1 MGSQRTFASMAWN
14 GKGKVT
20 RRERFLAEMDA
31 VIPWPRLVRLIEPH
45 YPKAGQGRQPLGLEK
60 MLRIYFLQQWFNLS
74 DPQAEDAIYD
84 SESMRRF
91 ARVELGDEVVP
102 DETTILRFRHLL
114 EQHELTQAIFEEIQA
129 LLEER
134 RLLLRSGTIVDATI
148 IAAPSSTKNA
158 SASRDPEMKQT
169 RKGRNWHFGMKL
181 HIGADKRGIVH
192 TVRATDASVA
202 DINQMPELLHGQER
216 EVFGDQ
222 AYWKEDDRKFLEA
235 WGVRYRINRR
245 PTAHRPLSKR
255 WRMINRAR
263 SRTRARGEHAF
274 RVIKQLWGFA
284 KVRYRGLAK
293 NLARAHT
300 MFALANLYQVRRQ
313 LLPAGARC
321 ALSGNFGQ
329 QAVSAAT
336 IARPTITRSPFSE
349 PDCHDHFNQIAA
361 QSDLCRASLGDLAI
375 GDALPLEART
385 LARQPRSHIA
395 QGTFTAREGRACH
408 SDRYPPGRGIRRGSP
423 ARRAQCA
430 SSRT

>member
-1 MGSQRTFASMAWN
+1 MGNQRTFASMAWN

-31 VIPWPRLVRLIEPH
+31 VIPWLRLVRLIEPH

-91 ARVELGDEVVP
+91 ARVELGDEVAP

-114 EQHELTQAIFEEIQA
+114 EKHGLTQAIFNSITG

-134 RLLLRSGTIVDATI
+134 RLLLRAGTIVDATI

-158 SASRDPEMKQT
+158 SATRDPEMKQT
-169 RKGRNWHFGMKL
+169 RKGKNWYFGMKL

-192 TVRATDASVA
+192 TVRATNAGVA
-202 DINQMPELLHGQER
+202 DITQLPDLLHGQER

-222 AYWKEDDRKFLEA
+222 AYWKEDDREFLEE

-245 PTAHRPLSKR
+245 PTSQRPLSER

-274 RVIKQLWGFA
+274 RVVKQLWGFA

-293 NLARAHT
+293 NLARAQT

-313 LLPAGARC
+313 LLPVGASWMR
-321 ALSGNFGQ
+321 
-329 QAVSAAT
+329 
-336 IARPTITRSPFSE
+336 
-349 PDCHDHFNQIAA
+349 
-361 QSDLCRASLGDLAI
+361 
-375 GDALPLEART
+375 
-385 LARQPRSHIA
+385 
-395 QGTFTAREGRACH
+395 
-408 SDRYPPGRGIRRGSP
+408 
-423 ARRAQCA
+423 
-430 SSRT
+430 

>member
-1 MGSQRTFASMAWN
+1 MGNQRTFASLAWN

-31 VIPWPRLVRLIEPH
+31 VIPWSRLVRLIEPH
-45 YPKAGQGRQPLGLEK
+45 YPQAGQGRQPLGLEK

-102 DETTILRFRHLL
+102 DESTILRFRHLL
-114 EQHELTQAIFEEIQA
+114 EQHGLTHAIFDA
-129 LLEER
+129 VADLLEAR

-148 IAAPSSTKNA
+148 IAAPSSTKHA

-192 TVRATDASVA
+192 TVRATAASVA
-202 DINQMPELLHGQER
+202 DITQLPDLLHGQER

-222 AYWKEDDRKFLEA
+222 AYWKEDDREFLEA
-235 WGVRYRINRR
+235 WGMRYRINRR
-245 PTAHRPLSKR
+245 PTSKRPLSAR

-274 RVIKQLWGFA
+274 RIVKQLWGFA

-293 NLARAHT
+293 NLARAQT

-321 ALSGNFGQ
+321 AL
-329 QAVSAAT
+329 
-336 IARPTITRSPFSE
+336 
-349 PDCHDHFNQIAA
+349 
-361 QSDLCRASLGDLAI
+361 
-375 GDALPLEART
+375 
-385 LARQPRSHIA
+385 
-395 QGTFTAREGRACH
+395 
-408 SDRYPPGRGIRRGSP
+408 
-423 ARRAQCA
+423 
-430 SSRT
+430 